1 MLIEVKMASLVA
13 FSATLFAM
21 LIDLLLGDYR
31 KKVLSQ
37 LLLHPDE
44 DYHVRELARLTGTAP
59 GSLHKELSKL
69 AAAGLLLRKE
79 QGNQVRYQANRR
91 CPVFPELASLL
102 RKTTGAAELL
112 TLALAPLQPA
122 LALIFGSVARGTET
136 AASDVDVLVITER
149 GFGEVVRA
157 LYGAQTTLGREINP
171 VVYTPAELQAQ
182 VAEQVP
188 FVVNLL
194 AGPHIF
200 LNGAADD
207 LSQLAVHPAPASL

>member
-1 MLIEVKMASLVA
+1 MV
-13 FSATLFAM
+13 
-21 LIDLLLGDYR
+21 IDLLLGNYR

-37 LLLHPDE
+37 LLLHPQE

-79 QGNQVRYQANRR
+79 QGNQVRYQANRQ
-91 CPVFPELASLL
+91 CPVFPELASML
-102 RKTTGAAELL
+102 RKTTGAAEVL
-112 TLALAPLQPA
+112 TQALAPLQPA

-136 AASDVDVLVITER
+136 AASDIDVLVITER
-149 GFGEVVRA
+149 SFGEVVRA
-157 LYGAQTTLGREINP
+157 LHSAQTTLGREINP

-182 VAEQVP
+182 VTEQAP

-194 AGPHIF
+194 AGPHLF
-200 LNGAADD
+200 LNGTADD
-207 LSQLAVHPAPASL
+207 LGQLAVYPAPTSL

>member
-1 MLIEVKMASLVA
+1 ML
-13 FSATLFAM
+13 TN
-21 LIDLLLGDYR
+21 LLLGDYR

-37 LLLHPDE
+37 LLLHPDA

-59 GSLHKELSKL
+59 GSLHKDLARL

-79 QGNQVRYQANRR
+79 QGNQVRYQANRQ
-91 CPVFPELASLL
+91 CPVFPELAGLL

-112 TLALAPLQPA
+112 AQALAPLQPS

-136 AASDVDVLVITER
+136 AASDVDVLVVTER
-149 GFGEVVRA
+149 GFGDVVRA
-157 LYGAQTTLGREINP
+157 LHGAQTTLGRDINP
-171 VVYTPAELQAQ
+171 VVYTPAELQGH
-182 VAEQVP
+182 VAEQDP

-200 LNGAADD
+200 VNGGSDD
-207 LSQLAVHPAPASL
+207 LDQLLGHSAPANV

>member
-1 MLIEVKMASLVA
+1 
-13 FSATLFAM
+13 M
-21 LIDLLLGDYR
+21 LIDILLGDYR

-44 DYHVRELARLTGTAP
+44 NYHVRELARLTGTVP

-69 AAAGLLLRKE
+69 ATTGLLLRKE
-79 QGNQVRYQANRR
+79 QGNQVRYQANRQ

-102 RKTTGAAELL
+102 RKTTGAAEAVAQ
-112 TLALAPLQPA
+112 ALAPLQPA

-136 AASDVDVLVITER
+136 AASDIDVLVITER

-157 LYGAQTTLGREINP
+157 LYAAQTALGREINP
-171 VVYTPAELQAQ
+171 VVYTPAELRTQVVEQA
-182 VAEQVP
+182 P
-188 FVVNLL
+188 FVTNLL

-200 LNGAADD
+200 LVGTPDD
-207 LSQLAVHPAPASL
+207 LSQLAGHPAPASL